1 MESTV
6 KQNMNKNFFKKI
18 FNKNSLLVLSFSLA
32 ILVNTLFMSHAGMFT
47 VHAADR
53 VQDIYDSEK
62 VVIVIDPG
70 HGGDNEGTQENTVHE
85 KVMTLITATAMYE
98 ELCKYDNAEVYM
110 TRTTDKGL
118 TLKQRAQYAASV
130 DADFLFSIHYNA
142 SLSHEL
148 YGTEVWTSFKEPYFS
163 YGYQFGCIQLQTMKD
178 MGLFLRGVKTRHK
191 DDSATGADD
200 YYGIIRE
207 SVELSVPAVIIEHC
221 HVDNV
226 NDAPFCDS
234 EEDFKAFGKADA
246 LSVAKYFGLYST
258 ELGVDYRNLESELAD
273 VSDDGPKR
281 LAVNDYDKPDICQIE
296 VKDFDSASYSENGDV
311 TVTVSAADY
320 SNIILFY
327 DYSIDGGL
335 TYSERLRWPDS
346 DVLTD
351 TFNDTVDVVIYVPE
365 NTAPDIIFRVY
376 NMYDLSIESNTVSL
390 EKRIY
395 ETSVASDNVITADSN
410 SLTEADGTALPGT
423 TTFGPGK
430 TESTDKQTSIF
441 IFLIICIIIVV
452 LILVTV
458 IIAQVISDGKRKRRR
473 RHMQYTDDYE
483 DEI

>member
-1 MESTV
+1 M
-6 KQNMNKNFFKKI
+6 KKI
-18 FNKNSLLVLSFSLA
+18 LYNKKALLVHFFSFI
-32 ILVNTLFMSHAGMFT
+32 ILINTLFMSCDT
-47 VHAADR
+47 LNVHAADR
-53 VQDIYDSEK
+53 VQQVSDSEK

-118 TLKQRAQYAASV
+118 SLKQRAEYAASV

-142 SLSHEL
+142 SLSHDL

-163 YGYQFGCIQLQTMKD
+163 YGYQFGCIQLETMKD
-178 MGLFLRGVKTRHK
+178 MGLFARGVKTRHS
-191 DDSATGADD
+191 DDIPKGTDD

-207 SVELSVPAVIIEHC
+207 SVALSVPAVIIEHC

-234 EEDFKAFGKADA
+234 EEDFKAFGRADA

-258 ELGVDYRNLESELAD
+258 ELGVDYRSLESEMAD

-296 VKDFDSASYSENGDV
+296 VKAADSALYSENGDV

-320 SNIILFY
+320 SNMILFY

-335 TYSERLRWPDS
+335 TYSERLSWPDS

-351 TFNDTVDVVIYVPE
+351 TFNDTVDVVINVPE

-376 NMYDLSIESNTVSL
+376 NMYDLSIESNTISL
-390 EKRIY
+390 DKFIY
-395 ETSVASDNVITADSN
+395 NTSASSDNAVAADSTYVDSN
-410 SLTEADGTALPGT
+410 SLTEAGGTVLPGT
-423 TTFGPGK
+423 TTFKPDEVQDN
-430 TESTDKQTSIF
+430 TNKQTSIF
-441 IFLIICIIIVV
+441 IFLIMCIIIVV
-452 LILVTV
+452 LILVTF
-458 IIAQVISDGKRKRRR
+458 IIAQIISDSRRKKR
-473 RHMQYTDDYE
+473 
-483 DEI
+483 